1 MLKTTSELLNYRRL
15 NPAERNTTLISAM
28 VNIIVKYGSK
38 SDAEVLLPQYL
49 TNPQDF
55 DHSYLLPVF
64 KKWGGTPVAE
74 ARFRVAFLGDRLKA
88 DADPEIMEVLGHLQ
102 YAPVMPI
109 LADFLFKE
117 KTTDYYISA
126 YASLGLLHFDC
137 SGLQKEIKESIE
149 DCYGKNLFPEFVP
162 ALVCKLKDRQQV
174 LENLYELGNTT
185 ASTDCN
191 AGIILGFSLC
201 EEEGIPYF
209 MKILFDP
216 DWETGSSATGTVQY
230 VYKGLKNLEISFK
243 TVYEYMISASDSVNE
258 SLDVFFALLRKRI
271 NDPDLH
277 HPESFADLYTLLF
290 TITTGSQNSALTDLA
305 EHAGKRGEADE
316 LENLLLLKVNEE
328 VLLKNFIK

>member
-1 MLKTTSELLNYRRL
+1 MLTTTAELLTELQLEPSR
-15 NPAERNTTLISAM
+15 RNTAVIFAM
-28 VNIIVKYGSK
+28 VNAIVKYGSH
-38 SDAEVLLPQYL
+38 SDAEALLRQYL
-49 TNPQDF
+49 TNTQEF
-55 DHSYLLPVF
+55 THSYLLPIF
-64 KKWGGTPVAE
+64 KKWGDQSFAE
-74 ARFRVAFLGDRLKA
+74 ALFEVAVEGDRLKE
-88 DADPEIMEVLGHLQ
+88 DADPELLEVLGHLK

-109 LADFLFKE
+109 LTDCLFKE

-126 YASLGLLHFDC
+126 YAALGLLHFDC

-162 ALVCKLKDRQQV
+162 ALVCKLNDRQQV

-201 EEEGIPYF
+201 AEEGRPYF

-216 DWETGSSATGTVQY
+216 AWETGSSATATVQY

-271 NDPDLH
+271 NDADLH

-305 EHAGKRGEADE
+305 EHAGKGGEADE

-328 VLLKNFIK
+328 VLLKNFI